1 MPFNSGDSVHVASLG
16 KAVVREVRK
25 GGRYLVELKGR
36 TVLVTEAQLTAAAH
50 PKRGREAGSP
60 PAHPVPP
67 SSAPGRSHARTSVD
81 LHGMTTDEATAAV
94 ADFLNQ
100 ALLASL
106 DEVRIVH
113 GRSGGRLKAA
123 VHASLRELS
132 SVRSFRIDP
141 RNAGVTIV
149 TL

>member
-1 MPFNSGDSVHVASLG
+1 
-16 KAVVREVRK
+16 
-25 GGRYLVELKGR
+25 
-36 TVLVTEAQLTAAAH
+36 
-50 PKRGREAGSP
+50 
-60 PAHPVPP
+60 
-67 SSAPGRSHARTSVD
+67 
-81 LHGMTTDEATAAV
+81 MTTDEATAAV
-94 ADFLNQ
+94 ADFLNE

-123 VHASLRELS
+123 VHATLRELS

-141 RNAGVTIV
+141 RNAAVTIV